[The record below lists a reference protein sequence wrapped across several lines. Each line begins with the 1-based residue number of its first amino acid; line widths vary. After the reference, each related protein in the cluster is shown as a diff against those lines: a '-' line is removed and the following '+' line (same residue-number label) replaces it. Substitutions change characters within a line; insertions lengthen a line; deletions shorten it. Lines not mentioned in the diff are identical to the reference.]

1 MHSLPIE
8 SQYEEPQD
16 FRHSTFFME
25 STQFYLWISSKLP
38 TSYLDLLPTCQQ
50 QISSPY
56 TSNICQSY
64 PTTST
69 KLLTNSY
76 IHDYRT
82 RRCSVQCMVFSGE
95 KLRVGPKLRGFYFRA
110 EFLDAILMHEAFLQK
125 RGLQSV
131 KPWTWTQ
138 MKQELFGSDD
148 IPSSEG

>member
-25 STQFYLWISSKLP
+25 STQFYLWISLKLP

-50 QISSPY
+50 QISLPY
-56 TSNICQSY
+56 ESNSCQSY

-82 RRCSVQCMVFSGE
+82 RRHSNDVFNEDSGMANTSQATLYSYGILE
-95 KLRVGPKLRGFYFRA
+95 LRRSWIGRQNH
-110 EFLDAILMHEAFLQK
+110 AILDHSK
-125 RGLQSV
+125 
-131 KPWTWTQ
+131 
-138 MKQELFGSDD
+138 
-148 IPSSEG
+148 

>member
-16 FRHSTFFME
+16 FHHSTLFME

-56 TSNICQSY
+56 KSNSCQSY

-76 IHDYRT
+76 IHNYRT
-82 RRCSVQCMVFSGE
+82 RQLQNNVFNEDSGVANTSQAT
-95 KLRVGPKLRGFYFRA
+95 LYSYG
-110 EFLDAILMHEAFLQK
+110 I
-125 RGLQSV
+125 
-131 KPWTWTQ
+131 
-138 MKQELFGSDD
+138 QEL
-148 IPSSEG
+148 